1 MKQLKLWTFALAL
14 VCSPLYAA
22 DKADNS
28 EQVRAALAELIGPQV
43 AKDAKISPAP
53 IPGLY
58 EAIISGYIFYV
69 SEDGKFIIRDG
80 DILDLSQD
88 AKNIT
93 EERRNGI
100 RLDALK
106 SLNEK
111 DSVNFKPEGESK
123 YVVYAF
129 TDVDCPYCSKLHNE
143 VPAMNKAGIEI
154 RYLAFPRAGM
164 GSKTYKTMQSVWC
177 AKDPQ
182 AAMTQAKNREPVKEA
197 VCDNPI
203 EAQYKLGMQI
213 GVTGTPAMI
222 LPNGKLLPGYA
233 PADRLL
239 QYLQQLDKK

>member
-1 MKQLKLWTFALAL
+1 MKYFKLWTLCLAL
-14 VCSPLYAA
+14 LSAPLYAT

-28 EQVRAALAELIGPQV
+28 DKVRAALAELIGPNV
-43 AKDAKISPAP
+43 AKDAKIAPAP

-100 RLDALK
+100 RLAALNK
-106 SLNEK
+106 IDIK
-111 DSVNFKPEGESK
+111 DSINFKPEGKTK
-123 YVVYAF
+123 YIVYAF
-129 TDVDCPYCSKLHNE
+129 TDVDCPYCSKLHKE

-177 AKDPQ
+177 AKDRH
-182 AAMTQAKNREPVKEA
+182 AAMTKAKNREPVEPA
-197 VCDNPI
+197 TCDNPI
-203 EAQYKLGMQI
+203 EAQYKLGRQL
-213 GVTGTPAMI
+213 GVTGTPALI